1 MEIYQEEPEDDLGAV
16 QENLDADIDDND
28 GKDDQ
33 GQEEPILDQHRQPR
47 RGDIVSFREG
57 GEHGHW
63 VEARITSAC
72 TGRHRYYYNAVTD
85 TGEKLGV
92 WLKPIH
98 ITDSGH
104 QEAWHLGP
112 RLEFMRSPAK
122 PPSRRVSLESL
133 VREEPVETASIFDLS
148 TPELIQ
154 LVLGSTSWSDQEGD
168 RR

>member
-98 ITDSGH
+98 ITDSGN
-104 QEAWHLGP
+104 QEAWP
-112 RLEFMRSPAK
+112 
-122 PPSRRVSLESL
+122 RRVSLESL
-133 VREEPVETASIFDLS
+133 VREEPVETASILDLS
-148 TPELIQ
+148 MPELIQ

>member
-1 MEIYQEEPEDDLGAV
+1 MLAPRWHW
-16 QENLDADIDDND
+16 D
-28 GKDDQ
+28 GEDDQ

-98 ITDSGH
+98 ITDSGN
-104 QEAWHLGP
+104 QEAWP
-112 RLEFMRSPAK
+112 
-122 PPSRRVSLESL
+122 RRVSLESL
-133 VREEPVETASIFDLS
+133 VREEPVETASILDLS
-148 TPELIQ
+148 MPELIQ